1 MSAEEGSAAARNRA
15 FYDADNP
22 GTNDY
27 FRKMAAPRFRVAT
40 LGRELERLA
49 PRSVVDLGCGR
60 GQLLEEIR
68 RVLPNAKLV
77 GIDLSTAQI
86 EHNKAAMPWA
96 TWGVANLSL
105 PLDDG
110 LGEHDA
116 VVATEIIEH
125 LDDPETFLANAA
137 RLLSPGGHLIVT
149 TQSGRVGE
157 TERRVGHVRHFK
169 TSDVRDL
176 LVRAGLTP
184 VKVWNA
190 GFPFHDLSKWYANL
204 NPDASMAAFSGKPY
218 GLKEDL
224 VCAALR
230 LAFRFNSQS
239 RGAQLFAIARRPA

>member
-1 MSAEEGSAAARNRA
+1 
-15 FYDADNP
+15 
-22 GTNDY
+22 
-27 FRKMAAPRFRVAT
+27 MAAPRFRVAT
-40 LGRELERLA
+40 LARELERLA

-60 GQLLEEIR
+60 GQLVEEIR
-68 RVLPNAKLV
+68 RVLPQAKLT

-96 TWGVANLSL
+96 TWSVANLSL
-105 PLDDG
+105 PLPDG
-110 LGEHDA
+110 LDEHDA

-125 LDDPETFLANAA
+125 LDDPEAFLANAA
-137 RLLSPGGHLIVT
+137 RLLRPGGHLIVT

-157 TERRVGHVRHFK
+157 TERRVGHVRHF
-169 TSDVRDL
+169 TAADVTDL
-176 LVRAGLTP
+176 LERAGLAP
-184 VKVWNA
+184 VRVWNA

-230 LAFRFNSQS
+230 LAFRFNSNR
-239 RGAQLFAIARRPA
+239 RGAQLFAIARRLQ